1 MTMKK
6 IIVIGCPGGGK
17 STFARQLRDK
27 TGLPLHYLDM
37 IWHKP
42 DKSNVTRAEFDK
54 ALQDILSGDRWII
67 DGNYSRTLEV
77 RMAACDTVILLDMP
91 LEVCLA
97 GAMKRIGTKREELP
111 WVEDRFDE
119 EFKAHIEHFGDDELP
134 KIYKLLEK
142 HNNKTV
148 VIFKS
153 HADIADFLE
162 GL

>member
-1 MTMKK
+1 MSMKK

-54 ALQDILSGDRWII
+54 ALGEIISGERWII

-91 LEVCLA
+91 LVVCLA

-111 WVEDRFDE
+111 WIEDRFDE
-119 EFKAHIEHFGDDELP
+119 EFKAHIEGFGDDELP

-142 HNNKTV
+142 YNDKRI

-153 HADIADFLE
+153 HDDISAFLE
-162 GL
+162 EL